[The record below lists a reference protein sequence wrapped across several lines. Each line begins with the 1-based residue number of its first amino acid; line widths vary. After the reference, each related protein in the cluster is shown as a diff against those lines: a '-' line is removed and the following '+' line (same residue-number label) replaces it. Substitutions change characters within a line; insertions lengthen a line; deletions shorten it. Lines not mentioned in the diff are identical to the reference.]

1 MPNPFES
8 QLESAIAAYD
18 TAIAASRHNDGS
30 DMSPAQHHQLL
41 TSSMAAIQR
50 AAVVDSIYF
59 QQANEN
65 HGGNEFIHLANVIGI
80 CTALLADIRNGFLKT
95 LEEIIHS
102 DVFSDYLEMA
112 EHLVN
117 SGYKDAA
124 AVIAGS
130 TLEAHLRNLC
140 AKFGVAIDNGGK
152 PKKADTINADLMKA
166 GAYGKID
173 LKNVTAWLGLR
184 NDAAHGNYAG
194 YDDKQVSL
202 LISSIRD
209 FIARLPA

>member
-1 MPNPFES
+1 M
-8 QLESAIAAYD
+8 
-18 TAIAASRHNDGS
+18 
-30 DMSPAQHHQLL
+30 
-41 TSSMAAIQR
+41 
-50 AAVVDSIYF
+50 
-59 QQANEN
+59 
-65 HGGNEFIHLANVIGI
+65 ANVVGI
-80 CTALLADIRNGFLKT
+80 CRALLADIRNGFLQT

-102 DVFSDYLEMA
+102 DVFADYLEMA
-112 EHLVN
+112 DHLVGN
-117 SGYKDAA
+117 GYKDAA

-140 AKFGVAIDNGGK
+140 AKFGVPTDTGGK

-184 NDAAHGNYAG
+184 NDAAHGNYGA

-209 FIARLPA
+209 FISRLSA